1 MEILES
7 FVMFGT
13 CFVLNCPWI
22 CAAGCGAVKIWET
35 AVLPALLNSADCW
48 FDIPKAAMDKL
59 DKLQNT
65 FYQVLLKCPSTCPK
79 PGWYWFTG
87 GLLMSNRI
95 IEKKLNFIFHV
106 AHLSKDS
113 LAFEVLESQRKLEI
127 GMWKEVL
134 QFLRE
139 LDIEVRKE
147 HVGDRIHLLK
157 KSYGTRK
164 HN

>member
-1 MEILES
+1 
-7 FVMFGT
+7 
-13 CFVLNCPWI
+13 
-22 CAAGCGAVKIWET
+22 
-35 AVLPALLNSADCW
+35 
-48 FDIPKAAMDKL
+48 
-59 DKLQNT
+59 
-65 FYQVLLKCPSTCPK
+65 
-79 PGWYWFTG
+79 
-87 GLLMSNRI
+87 MSNRI